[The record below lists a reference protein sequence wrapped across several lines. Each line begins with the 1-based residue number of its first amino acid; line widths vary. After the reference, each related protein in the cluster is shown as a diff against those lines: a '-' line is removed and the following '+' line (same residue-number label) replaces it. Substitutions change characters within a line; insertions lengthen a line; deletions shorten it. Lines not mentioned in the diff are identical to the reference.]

1 MKKNIYIYGF
11 LAAIIIAGFL
21 FVEYN
26 KPKDINWYPSYVSR
40 HKIPYGTRVFKTLVS
55 EQWGDRLR
63 ETYSPP
69 FDLLQNEELEGT
81 FLFVNSRVNFGDA
94 ENEVILD
101 WVSKGNRLFVSANNI
116 DGFLL
121 DTLGLVTQ
129 RVFDHGSLEPVFE
142 YTLLNDASSSNK
154 VTWNRDYSKGY
165 FIKIDTTTTKT
176 LGTVKVVSDT
186 SEVREARVNF
196 VRSQFGKGEILLHLA
211 PESFTNYFLLNEKNN
226 LDYTAQ
232 VASYLHTDD
241 ALFLDAY
248 YKRGKTVEVSPMRI
262 FLDTTEFKWA
272 YYLALIGA
280 LLYIIFQGRRKQRAI
295 PVIPPLTNQ
304 SLNFTRTIG
313 DMYYEGSQRKSIASH
328 KIEFFLEYIRT
339 QFYLPT
345 EKIDS
350 DFIKQLAARSQHT
363 PQQIEQLFQFLQNVQ
378 EADSISDPI
387 LEQLENR
394 IQNFKAQAHGI
405 Q

>member
-11 LAAIIIAGFL
+11 LGAIIIAGFL

-40 HKIPYGTRVFKTLVS
+40 HKIPYGTRVFKTLAT

-69 FDLLQNEELEGT
+69 FDLLQNEEFEGT

-94 ENEVILD
+94 ENNIILD
-101 WVSKGNRLFVSANNI
+101 WVSQGNRLFISANNF
-116 DGFLL
+116 DYFLL
-121 DTLGLVTQ
+121 DTLGVVTQ
-129 RVFDHGSLEPVFE
+129 RLFDHESLEPTFE
-142 YTLLNDASSSNK
+142 YALLNDKSTQNK
-154 VTWNRDYSKGY
+154 VTWNRDYSKG
-165 FIKIDTTTTKT
+165 FFHKIDSTTTRT
-176 LGTVKVVSDT
+176 LGTVNVVNDS
-186 SEVREARVNF
+186 SGVSEARVNF
-196 VRSQFGKGEILLHLA
+196 IRSRFGKGEILLHLA
-211 PESFTNYFLLNEKNN
+211 PEAFTNYFLLNDKDH

-232 VASYLHTDD
+232 VASYLNTED
-241 ALFLDAY
+241 ALYLDAY

-272 YYLALIGA
+272 YYLTLIGA
-280 LLYIIFQGRRKQRAI
+280 LLYIVFQGRRKQRAI
-295 PVIPPLTNQ
+295 PVIPPLKNQ

-350 DFIKQLAARSQHT
+350 NFIKQLAARSQHT

-378 EADSISDPI
+378 EADSLSDPI

-394 IQNFKAQAHGI
+394 IQNFKKQAHGI